1 MVALTLQSFE
11 QCESDGEEG
20 LTWDEVDACEHI
32 YCGMLSVPCPTKSD
46 FEFFDTNGDGTLTL
60 EEYAAANGY

>member
-11 QCESDGEEG
+11 QCESDGEDG

-46 FEFFDTNGDGTLTL
+46 FEFFDTNGDGNLTL